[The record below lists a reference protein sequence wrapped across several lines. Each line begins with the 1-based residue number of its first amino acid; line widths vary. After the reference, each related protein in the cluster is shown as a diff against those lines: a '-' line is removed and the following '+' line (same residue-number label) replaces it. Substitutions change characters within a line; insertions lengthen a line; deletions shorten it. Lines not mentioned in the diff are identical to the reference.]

1 DARHPGLDG
10 GRARVVVRRGRRA
23 AVPGAPDPGLG
34 TPPGRSPVRRHG
46 EPAQDAAR
54 AARGGL
60 HHRSPRS
67 RDRLGGRGRHAEA
80 AVPAAAGA
88 RARRARGGDRERSH
102 PAGRPC
108 GWRTRPPHP
117 VHLEPGGLRDGL
129 WLLRHGPD
137 GPGPE
142 PPGGRDRRPGPRRP
156 GARGSRSPHQHRAD
170 GHGRAARELRPRGRR
185 AGDPHRRMGL
195 RHLAAPDHRL
205 DRRPGAADPALHRG
219 DPRHA
224 RGVAARA
231 HGSPAR
237 APGAHQPALSAGD
250 PDGGL
255 PCRPAGTPA
264 THHLRVRAARRR
276 ERRRQRRPRARP
288 PAAWAARQ
296 AEPHSVQRLPG
307 CRLLAQPAAARASLS
322 GHSPPAR
329 HRGHHPGEPRRG
341 HPGGV
346 RPARRRPTC
355 GLTAGGAADMAGI
368 GVVVN
373 PHARANRSGTDAR
386 EERMRDILGAFGW
399 VRVTS
404 TLDDVDEVARE
415 FHDRRVDVLAICGGD
430 GSDHCTLTSFY
441 RQYGSDALPLLLPLR
456 AGTINYVADA
466 PRGRPGT
473 PEQVLSR
480 VVRDYRRGSTHV
492 TTERD
497 LLRVNGS
504 EIGFLL
510 SFGTAVNYL
519 RAYYALDRQGPWP
532 AAKLLGRLIASAL
545 AGTHISRAVFQAVE
559 ADIDCD
565 GEPLPFRLFTF
576 FFAGTIEQIALGF
589 QPTYLAT
596 RKRGYFHVLG
606 GPIPARRL
614 IRRAVRIYRGF
625 PTGEPLLYDSI
636 GKKLSIRFARPTH
649 LMLDG
654 DILDPA
660 GRLEIDVPRRV
671 ALIRG

>member
-1 DARHPGLDG
+1 
-10 GRARVVVRRGRRA
+10 
-23 AVPGAPDPGLG
+23 
-34 TPPGRSPVRRHG
+34 
-46 EPAQDAAR
+46 
-54 AARGGL
+54 
-60 HHRSPRS
+60 
-67 RDRLGGRGRHAEA
+67 
-80 AVPAAAGA
+80 
-88 RARRARGGDRERSH
+88 
-102 PAGRPC
+102 
-108 GWRTRPPHP
+108 
-117 VHLEPGGLRDGL
+117 
-129 WLLRHGPD
+129 
-137 GPGPE
+137 
-142 PPGGRDRRPGPRRP
+142 
-156 GARGSRSPHQHRAD
+156 
-170 GHGRAARELRPRGRR
+170 
-185 AGDPHRRMGL
+185 
-195 RHLAAPDHRL
+195 
-205 DRRPGAADPALHRG
+205 
-219 DPRHA
+219 
-224 RGVAARA
+224 
-231 HGSPAR
+231 
-237 APGAHQPALSAGD
+237 
-250 PDGGL
+250 
-255 PCRPAGTPA
+255 
-264 THHLRVRAARRR
+264 
-276 ERRRQRRPRARP
+276 
-288 PAAWAARQ
+288 
-296 AEPHSVQRLPG
+296 
-307 CRLLAQPAAARASLS
+307 
-322 GHSPPAR
+322 
-329 HRGHHPGEPRRG
+329 
-341 HPGGV
+341 
-346 RPARRRPTC
+346 
-355 GLTAGGAADMAGI
+355 MAGI
-368 GVVVN
+368 GVVIN
-373 PHARANRSGTDAR
+373 PHARANRNGTGER

-399 VRVTS
+399 VRVTP

-441 RQYGSDALPLLLPLR
+441 RHYGSDALPLLLPLR

-466 PRGRPGT
+466 TRGRRGT
-473 PEQVLSR
+473 PEQVLAR

-519 RAYYALDRQGPWP
+519 RAYYALDRQGPWA
-532 AAKLLGRLIASAL
+532 AAKLLGRLMVSAL

-654 DILDPA
+654 DILEPTD
-660 GRLEIDVPRRV
+660 RLEIDVPRRV